1 MSNKKAIVISVL
13 IAIIVAIIAG
23 MFIMMLFGNVA
34 EATGGGAIVDSMC
47 KFNTAMISK
56 FSEHGRGLLPLMFC
70 PQRTVTIDST
80 DWDKCN
86 AELYKGDLGYGREK
100 CATQQILILADRCW
114 YMYGE
119 GKQSISGDIIQKSE
133 SCFKFKVKNLPKNS
147 NYQLDDYALRT
158 VGDENTNPRTG
169 QKYCAE
175 FSCGDDVDQYGT
187 IVHEGPLQRIGWPI
201 DNDAQGTHLAVK
213 GNQYWVIKYTDSAK
227 SLGAFNILGTVID
240 ALNKK
245 QAPFLFIGTA

>member
-70 PQRTVTIDST
+70 PQRTVTIDAT

-86 AELYKGDLGYGREK
+86 AELYKGDIISGREK
-100 CATQQILILADRCW
+100 CATQQILVLADRCW

-133 SCFKFKVKNLPKNS
+133 SCFKFKIKNLPKNPNP
-147 NYQLDDYALRT
+147 NYAIDDYALRT
-158 VGDENTNPRTG
+158 VGDENTNLRTS
-169 QKYCAE
+169 QKYCAS
-175 FSCGDDVDQYGT
+175 FDCVGYDDQAEP
-187 IVHEGPLQRIGWPI
+187 IAHIGWPI
-201 DNDAQGTHLAVK
+201 DNNAQGTHVAVK
-213 GNQYWVIKYTDSAK
+213 GNEYWVIKYTDSAG
-227 SLGAFNILGTVID
+227 SLGVFNIIGTVID

-245 QAPFLFIGTA
+245 HKPFLFIGTA

>member
-70 PQRTVTIDST
+70 PQRTVTIDAT

-100 CATQQILILADRCW
+100 CATQQILTLADRCW

-119 GKQSISGDIIQKSE
+119 GKQSISGDLIQKSE
-133 SCFKFKVKNLPKNS
+133 SCFKFKIKNLPKNS
-147 NYQLDDYALRT
+147 YYNLDDYALRT
-158 VGDENTNPRTG
+158 VGDENTNLRTG
-169 QKYCAE
+169 QKYCASFE
-175 FSCGDDVDQYGT
+175 CTTDVN
-187 IVHEGPLQRIGWPI
+187 EGEPMSRIGWPI

-213 GNQYWVIKYTDSAK
+213 GNQYWVIKYTDSPE
-227 SLGAFNILGTVID
+227 SLGVLNIVGTIMK
-240 ALNKK
+240 ALSKK